1 MRTARETVS
10 PPDTWVP
17 NLGIQ
22 SGNVTRDIMH
32 GDAGFCRGNG
42 AWNRLYVQRLG
53 LAIWTWADHLEV
65 ERAACHRHLH
75 GDGHGLKVPHL
86 EEGDSIQTLF
96 IFQFQL

>member
-10 PPDTWVP
+10 PPDTRVP

-22 SGNVTRDIMH
+22 SGNVTHDIVPSD
-32 GDAGFCRGNG
+32 GGFCWGNG

-53 LAIWTWADHLEV
+53 PAIWTWADHLEV

-75 GDGHGLKVPHL
+75 RDGHSLKVPHL
-86 EEGDSIQTLF
+86 EEGDSIPTFL
-96 IFQFQL
+96 I